1 MTSAVSIIVTL
12 SIIIIV
18 SPYLARITRIPT
30 TPIEIVLGTVMGYFH
45 FLGENYLFELIAEV
59 GFFYLMF
66 LAGAE
71 VNLRTLL
78 RMQNRVKVRGIIYLA
93 LLYLLSYIT
102 VRSIDFD
109 PLFTLFLP
117 LISIG
122 LIVTLYKEYGKET
135 QWLNLSM
142 QIGVL
147 GELVSIV
154 ALTVTGAILEHGSG
168 IELYETLGLLVIFL
182 VGLAVVFK
190 LFQVL
195 FWWYPELK
203 TYLIPVDWDKDEK
216 DIRLSM
222 ALFFLMIAIMLVLDL
237 EVAFG
242 AFIAGVFIATFFEHH
257 RQLPHKLSTFGFGF
271 LVPIFFVH
279 IGSTLK
285 LDALAQ
291 DGLVLLAGM
300 ITFSMIA
307 IRMLSAVAFYKILN
321 LREGILFALSH
332 SMPLTLLVAIASLGY
347 HSHKINQYEYYAF
360 IVASLMEVII
370 VMVAIK
376 MITKR

>member
-135 QWLNLSM
+135 EWLNLSM